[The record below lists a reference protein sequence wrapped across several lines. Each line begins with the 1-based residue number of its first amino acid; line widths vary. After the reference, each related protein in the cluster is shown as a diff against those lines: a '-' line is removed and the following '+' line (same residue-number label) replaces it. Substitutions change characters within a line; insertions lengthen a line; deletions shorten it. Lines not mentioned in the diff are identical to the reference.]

1 MTDQQIEE
9 LRYIIQE
16 KIERAISDREAQY
29 SSSREEERLD
39 KLWQKF
45 KDSFNSLN

>member
-1 MTDQQIEE
+1 MTDQQIEK

-16 KIERAISDREAQY
+16 EIENAINTREVGY
-29 SSSREEERLD
+29 SSLREEERLD

-45 KDSFNSLN
+45 KDSFNSLK

>member
-1 MTDQQIEE
+1 MIDQQIEQ

-16 KIERAISDREAQY
+16 EIENAIDTKEVGY
-29 SSSREEERLD
+29 SSLREEERLE

-45 KDSFNSLN
+45 KNSFNGLN

>member
-1 MTDQQIEE
+1 MIDQQIEE

-16 KIERAISDREAQY
+16 EIENAIETKEAGY
-29 SSSREEERLD
+29 SSLREEERLD

-45 KDSFNSLN
+45 KDSFNGLK

>member
-1 MTDQQIEE
+1 MTDQQIEK

-16 KIERAISDREAQY
+16 EIENAINTREVGY
-29 SSSREEERLD
+29 SSLREEERLD

-45 KDSFNSLN
+45 KDGFNG